1 MGSLLKIAVTGPE
14 STGKSWLTAR
24 LAAHFRAPAVPEFAR
39 LYIDLLDRAYRQEDI
54 VRIARGQLALEMTL
68 EAAATQWLF
77 CDTEAL
83 VTKIWSL
90 HKYGSCDPFILE
102 TIQTRS
108 YDLYLL
114 CDVDLP
120 WVPDK
125 QREHPHL
132 RRHFFSWYERELQE
146 QGFPYQVI
154 RGEQE
159 KRLQAAI
166 QAVNELLASIPSNS

>member
-1 MGSLLKIAVTGPE
+1 MESLLKIAVTGPE

-54 VRIARGQLALEMTL
+54 VRIARGQLALEMIL

-102 TIQTRS
+102 TIETRS

-146 QGFPYQVI
+146 QGFPYRVI

-166 QAVNELLASIPSNS
+166 QAVNEL